1 MRHQIVYLFFFADFY
16 FAPMY
21 LFIFFFLVVIV
32 YIYFMIYKGV
42 KRHHICLPVIVT
54 SCFPEP
60 SRYSLWNIKGKGIRR
75 NKNRICKFVIQRIK
89 QSLVLVSFF
98 TAVILGTSC
107 KLTFIIHNLN
117 EHQDLIF
124 IISNISCLL
133 SILSPVKHYLQRLSL
148 KKLIT
153 TNQFI
158 TSQWR
163 NQVFANKG

>member
-1 MRHQIVYLFFFADFY
+1 MKTRKADPKQTINDFTASSSIKAVGFFFPLYVFHKNTLMRHQTVYLFFFADFY

-21 LFIFFFLVVIV
+21 LFIFFFLVVIIW
-32 YIYFMIYKGV
+32 YICFRNYKGV

-75 NKNRICKFVIQRIK
+75 NKNRIYKFVIQRIK

-98 TAVILGTSC
+98 TAVKLGTSC

-117 EHQDLIF
+117 EQNSRLNF
-124 IISNISCLL
+124 
-133 SILSPVKHYLQRLSL
+133 HY
-148 KKLIT
+148 
-153 TNQFI
+153 F
-158 TSQWR
+158 
-163 NQVFANKG
+163 

>member
-75 NKNRICKFVIQRIK
+75 NKNRICKLVIQRIK

-117 EHQDLIF
+117 EQNSRLNFHYFLYFSPF
-124 IISNISCLL
+124 INIVSCKTL
-133 SILSPVKHYLQRLSL
+133 SAKAQSKEINYYKPVYYFSMAKPSL
-148 KKLIT
+148 CK
-153 TNQFI
+153 
-158 TSQWR
+158 
-163 NQVFANKG
+163 

>member
-1 MRHQIVYLFFFADFY
+1 MRHQIVHLFFFADFY

-21 LFIFFFLVVIV
+21 LFIFFFLVIV

-42 KRHHICLPVIVT
+42 KRPHICLPVIVT
-54 SCFPEP
+54 SCFPEL

-107 KLTFIIHNLN
+107 KLTFIMSKI
-117 EHQDLIF
+117 QDLIF
-124 IISNISCLL
+124 IISNISRLL